1 MRLRLWK
8 RRLKKIDYDPL
19 NPIIDF
25 QIPDECDTLQ
35 IGELTG
41 DLTLNLIDP
50 HGQSGDYLKVLLI
63 ADGVAPRTV
72 TIAGPQGAPG
82 SAVLTVGVAVLLLVY
97 TDAIG
102 QYASVVAP

>member
-8 RRLKKIDYDPL
+8 RRVAKVDYDPL

-25 QIPDECDTLQ
+25 VIPDECDTLQ
-35 IGELTG
+35 IGMLTG

-50 HGQSGDYLKVLLI
+50 YGQSGDYLKVLLI
-63 ADGVAPRTV
+63 ADGVSPRTV
-72 TIAGPQGAPG
+72 TIGGPQGAPG
-82 SAVLTVGVAVLLLVY
+82 VAVLNVGVAALFLIY

>member
-102 QYASVVAP
+102 QYASVVA